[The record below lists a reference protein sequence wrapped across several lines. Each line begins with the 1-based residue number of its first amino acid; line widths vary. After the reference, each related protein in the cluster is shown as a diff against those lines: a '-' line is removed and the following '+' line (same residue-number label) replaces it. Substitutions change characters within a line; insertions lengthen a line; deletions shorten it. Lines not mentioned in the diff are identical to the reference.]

1 MERMDDVFVQN
12 STSAVRQFQLSD
24 LISVGGAEQSRAE
37 LSWPQ
42 LLVVMVVVVVVVVRF
57 QLSLSEER
65 KEIYNTEDFF
75 IRALCAINIVSAH
88 GRETSRRKFIEIKGR
103 LQTGIV
109 LPCLLVDHA

>member
-1 MERMDDVFVQN
+1 
-12 STSAVRQFQLSD
+12 
-24 LISVGGAEQSRAE
+24 
-37 LSWPQ
+37 
-42 LLVVMVVVVVVVVRF
+42 MVVVVVVLVVVVRF